1 MKPVSAGEIES
12 PMRAYVQR
20 AYGAPGDVLR
30 LEQVER
36 PVVDDDGV
44 LVRVHAASANPADW
58 HLVRGEPYVARIQLG
73 LRRPTHPVP
82 GCDLAGRVVAVGGRV
97 TTLRPGD
104 EVYGSPFGSGLGAFA
119 EYASVPEEQLA
130 RKPRNLTFEQAAA
143 VPLAAQ
149 TALQALRDRGRIGPG
164 HRVLIVGASGG
175 VGTFAVQ
182 IAKALG
188 ADVTGVCSTGNTDLV
203 RSIGADHVV
212 DYTVDDFTRH
222 GRRYDL
228 VLYLAGTQTP
238 LACRRALTPEGTLVV
253 ISGDA
258 KGRWLGAVGRI
269 AMALAMS
276 PFVSQRVV
284 VFTVRP
290 KRADLEFLTELL
302 ETGRMTPV
310 IGATRGLE
318 DVPEVI
324 GQLECGHTRGKIV
337 ITV

>member
-1 MKPVSAGEIES
+1 MKPVTPGAPGT
-12 PMRAYVQR
+12 PMRAFVQR

-30 LEQVER
+30 LEEVER
-36 PVVDDDGV
+36 PVADDDGV

-58 HLVRGEPYVARIQLG
+58 HLVRGEPYVARLQLG
-73 LRRPTHPVP
+73 LRRPSNPVP
-82 GCDLAGRVVAVGGRV
+82 GCDLAGRVVAVGARV
-97 TTLRPGD
+97 TTVRPGD

-119 EYASVPEEQLA
+119 EYASVPERQLA

-149 TALQALRDRGRIGPG
+149 TALQALRDRGRVEPG
-164 HRVLIVGASGG
+164 QRVLIAGASGG

-188 ADVTGVCSTGNTDLV
+188 ADVTGVCSTRNTDLV
-203 RSIGADHVV
+203 RSIGADHVI
-212 DYTVDDFTRH
+212 DYTHEDFTTH

-238 LACRRALTPEGTLVV
+238 RACRRVLTPKGTLVV

-258 KGRWLGAVGRI
+258 EGRWVGAVGRI
-269 AMALAMS
+269 ARALAMS
-276 PFVSQRVV
+276 PFVSQRMVA
-284 VFTVRP
+284 FTMRP
-290 KRADLEFLTELL
+290 ERADLEFLTALVES
-302 ETGRMTPV
+302 GRVTPV
-310 IGATRGLE
+310 IGATRTLA
-318 DVPEVI
+318 DVPETI
-324 GQLECGHTRGKIV
+324 GQLESGHTRGKIV